1 MTHSFSFTFPSVQIR
16 SEFWKTEFHKY
27 LPRMCRIGQMYWLD
41 QRLTDVFVQCVQVT
55 ENIILQ
61 MGDVKYLY
69 SSTERQFN
77 TLHLN
82 IPFASFTS
90 SVFSLDFFCLL
101 LLYLKCQW
109 TKQQQILN
117 QQQYQILNKDV
128 GMVTTQYVRSNH
140 SYAPCRENTFSN
152 RCWKMGEK

>member
-27 LPRMCRIGQMYWLD
+27 LHRMCRIGQMYWLD

-61 MGDVKYLY
+61 IGDVKYLY

-82 IPFASFTS
+82 IPFASFTL
-90 SVFSLDFFCLL
+90 SVFSLDFFLSPPTVFKVLVDKVAVDIELVVVLDIEQRCG
-101 LLYLKCQW
+101 
-109 TKQQQILN
+109 N
-117 QQQYQILNKDV
+117 GN
-128 GMVTTQYVRSNH
+128 
-140 SYAPCRENTFSN
+140 NTV
-152 RCWKMGEK
+152 CEK